1 MKFLTEDD
9 LRVEYHNFPFDTFTI
24 QKNTRLTPGART
36 FLADR
41 KIKIIDANEQVQ
53 KRRNSTGL
61 SFQKEEVQTEC
72 CTQPATLHQAEWFDI
87 RCELLKTAYDL
98 AGTDVLLAEEL
109 KIIER
114 CLALALTNESYSLP
128 PITMV
133 NTEAVQMDKAAVI
146 GNLST
151 VGMFLQTNKGRVLT
165 RLYPIYFRLEAW
177 IQQLGSSAQVNLS
190 EVVQRLEQL
199 IAYYLNKSEEVK
211 QDA

>member
-61 SFQKEEVQTEC
+61 SLQKEEGQAEC
-72 CTQPATLHQAEWFDI
+72 CAQPATFRQAEWFAI

-98 AGTDVLLAEEL
+98 AGTDMPLAEEL

-114 CLALALTNESYSLP
+114 CLALALTNESCSLP

-133 NTEAVQMDKAAVI
+133 NTEAVQMDKTAVI

-165 RLYPIYFRLEAW
+165 RLYPIYFRLDAW
-177 IQQLGSSAQVNLS
+177 VEQLDIAAQASLP